1 MKTPLC
7 FIPALLLLC
16 NMAAAQIPVE
26 KERHHKVVLEN
37 DYMRL
42 LEGKVPYRDTT
53 VAHIHSAESVVVF
66 LSKSTF
72 GIGVAGEKPAI
83 ADVSPGDLRYVAYG
97 TKPVTHTVW
106 NQTEPEFHFLVVE
119 LKQKSAQNETGHVLF
134 LPGVKLEIQEKLVT
148 VYSLNIP
155 KEGKITIP
163 KSDCPHLLINISGS
177 TMSSS
182 PGQAQIMTGPE
193 FTYYPPEKP
202 IEIKSRNNESA
213 KCVLVEFK

>member
-1 MKTPLC
+1 MKTPHY
-7 FIPALLLLC
+7 FILALLLLG
-16 NMAAAQIPVE
+16 NITAAQIPVE
-26 KERHHKVVLEN
+26 KEKHHKVVLEN

-72 GIGVAGEKPAI
+72 GIGVKGEKPAI
-83 ADVSPGDLRYVAYG
+83 ADVNPGDLRYVAYG

-119 LKQKSAQNETGHVLF
+119 LKQKSAQSELDKVLF
-134 LPGVKLEIQEKLVT
+134 LPGVKLQIQEKLVN
-148 VYSLNIP
+148 VYSLDIP
-155 KEGKITIP
+155 KDGKITIP
-163 KSDCPHLLINISGS
+163 KSYTPHLLINISGS
-177 TMSSS
+177 TMSSA
-182 PGQAQIMTGPE
+182 PGIAQIMTGSG
-193 FTYYPPEKP
+193 FFYYPPGNP
-202 IEIKSRNNESA
+202 IEIKSRNNENA